1 MGKDAGPVLEI
12 EKFSRFPMFHRTYPK
27 PKGGIAMAEARR
39 TRKERS
45 DKGFVQIND
54 RDKEALLW
62 IGEQYATRFDQ
73 LQNLLGRHPGRGAKH
88 KTWISL
94 NAVRLVANRWSRAG
108 LVQVRKI
115 TVEDPPWVWLSAQG
129 LRQFHLPYK
138 FYAPTLG
145 SLKHLFAINE
155 VRIGLECDQ
164 PEGRWESERTL
175 RAGRKLGKGE
185 RFPHLPDAE
194 FSLNGEIIAI
204 EVERSPKKPEKLLT
218 NLKELTACYSQV
230 WYFVTEKT
238 HSGLFEARD
247 KLLPGYRERLSISAY
262 LIEDDD
268 EGDEEDEEA

>member
-1 MGKDAGPVLEI
+1 
-12 EKFSRFPMFHRTYPK
+12 
-27 PKGGIAMAEARR
+27 MAEVRH
-39 TRKERS
+39 TRKARS
-45 DKGFVQIND
+45 DKGDVQIND
-54 RDKEALLW
+54 RDIEALLW
-62 IGEQYATRFDQ
+62 TGEQYAVRFDQ
-73 LQNLLGRHPGRGAKH
+73 LQNLLGRNPGRGAKH

-155 VRIGLECDQ
+155 VRLQLESDC
-164 PEGRWESERTL
+164 PEGHWESERAL
-175 RAGRKLGKGE
+175 RAGRRLGKGE

-194 FSLNGEIIAI
+194 FRLESRMIGI
-204 EVERSPKKPEKLLT
+204 EVERSQKKPETLLS
-218 NLKELTACYSQV
+218 NLKELTTRYSEV
-230 WYFVTEKT
+230 WYYVTEKT
-238 HSGLFEARD
+238 HSGLLDAQNQ
-247 KLLPGYRERLSISAY
+247 LLPGYRERLHISTY

-268 EGDEEDEEA
+268 EEEEEDEET